1 MLLAHELPLADLER
15 VLEVAQK
22 QQDTA
27 LVATLTEQLA
37 QMRARVYESLTVAER
52 LAICRHP
59 HRPRARRVVQ
69 AMVTELVE
77 LHGDRQFAE
86 DHALLSGFATI
97 GTQRCM
103 ILAQDRGHSTEE
115 RIRSR
120 FGMMNPEGYRKA
132 VRMLQLAARAD
143 LPVVTMIDTPGA
155 YPGLEAEERGQG
167 WAIARSIAEMMDHP
181 TPIVSLI
188 LGDGCSGG
196 ALGLGIAD
204 RLAILE
210 NGYYSVISPEGC
222 ASILWRDPQ
231 RAGQAAAALKLQAQD
246 LHSAGF
252 VDQILPEP
260 LGGAHHNP
268 AALVA
273 TVKEYLEET
282 LQALQKVPK
291 EQLLEARYQRH
302 RSIGSLL
309 CHESSQSSHRRF

>member
-1 MLLAHELPLADLER
+1 MLLAHELPLVDLER
-15 VLEVAQK
+15 ALEVAR
-22 QQDTA
+22 QQGNA
-27 LVATLTEQLA
+27 SQILSLSEQLM
-37 QMRARVYESLTVAER
+37 QMRAQVYRDLTVVER

-59 HRPRARRVVQ
+59 HRPRARRIVQ
-69 AMVTELVE
+69 AMVSEWVE

-86 DHALLSGFATI
+86 DHALLAGFGTI
-97 GTQRCM
+97 GAQRCM

-132 VRMLQLAARAD
+132 VRMLQLAARAH

-167 WAIARSIAEMMDHP
+167 WAIARAIAAMMDHP
-181 TPIVSLI
+181 TPIASLI

-196 ALGLGIAD
+196 ALGLGVAD

-231 RAGQAAAALKLQAQD
+231 KAGQAAAALKLQAQD
-246 LHSAGF
+246 LQTAGMI
-252 VDQILPEP
+252 DHILPEP
-260 LGGAHHNP
+260 LGGAHRDP
-268 AALVA
+268 ESLIG
-273 TVKEYLEET
+273 TVKAYLEET
-282 LQALQKVPK
+282 LAALSVIPQ
-291 EQLLEARYQRH
+291 ESLLQARYQRH
-302 RSIGSLL
+302 RSVGSIL
-309 CHESSQSSHRRF
+309 CLNREPS